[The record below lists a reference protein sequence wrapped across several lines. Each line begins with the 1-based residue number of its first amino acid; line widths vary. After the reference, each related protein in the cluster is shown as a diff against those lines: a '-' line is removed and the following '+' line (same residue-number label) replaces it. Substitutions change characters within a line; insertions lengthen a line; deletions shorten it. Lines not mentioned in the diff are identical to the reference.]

1 MAPVDSPSLVLIQGG
16 RVPAVSPPAIE
27 VDVLRRSFGNHEALR
42 GVSLAVRGGEVHA
55 LLGPNGAGKTTLLR
69 VVLGLATPTGGT
81 VRVLGRDSTRDPAAL
96 ARSIGFVPSGD
107 RSFYQRLSGLENL
120 IFFARL
126 RNLRRREAYERAWEL
141 LADVGLA
148 GAARREVGRYSHG
161 MQKRLS
167 IARALLV
174 SPPVLLVDEATHD
187 LDPPG
192 AERVRELIRS
202 LAERGTAVLWATQRV
217 DEIRGFADR
226 VTFLAEGQVRF
237 EGSVEALLAIG
248 QAGRYVLRLG
258 SNAGVGPGPAEL
270 QLALGSNGRIVP
282 LTDGHVA
289 LETPPGVPIGDAI
302 VRLQQA
308 GAKVLDCGRER
319 SEVEAAF
326 HALTAAEAA

>member
-1 MAPVDSPSLVLIQGG
+1 MTREVTPSLELIQGG
-16 RVPAVSPPAIE
+16 RVE
-27 VDVLRRSFGNHEALR
+27 VDVPPTIEVLDLRRSYGRHEALR
-42 GVSLAVRGGEVHA
+42 GVDLAVAPGEIHA

-69 VVLGLATPTGGT
+69 VILGLATPGAGS
-81 VRVLGRDSTRDPAAL
+81 VRVLGLDAAADPAAL
-96 ARSIGFVPSGD
+96 ASHIGFVPSGD

-126 RNLRRREAYERAWEL
+126 RGMRRRAATARAWDL

-148 GAARREVGRYSHG
+148 DAARREVGRYSHG

-192 AERVRELIRS
+192 AERIRELIRA
-202 LAERGTAVLWATQRV
+202 LAAEGTAVLWATQRV

-226 VTFLAEGQVRF
+226 VTFLADGAVRF
-237 EGSVEALLAIG
+237 AGSVEGLLAFG

-258 SNAGVGPGPAEL
+258 PATPEVL
-270 QLALGSNGRIVP
+270 EAAIGGSGTLVALP
-282 LTDGHVA
+282 DGHVA
-289 LETPPGVPIGDAI
+289 LETLPGVPLGDAI
-302 VRLQQA
+302 ARLHAA
-308 GAKVLDCGRER
+308 GVSVLDCGRER

-326 HALTAAEAA
+326 HALLAAEAA

>member
-1 MAPVDSPSLVLIQGG
+1 MIREEAPVLELIPGG
-16 RVPAVSPPAIE
+16 RVDAEPAIE
-27 VDVLRRSFGNHEALR
+27 VLDLRRSYGRHEALR
-42 GVSLAVRGGEVHA
+42 GVDLTVAGGEIHA

-69 VVLGLATPTGGT
+69 VILGLATPGAGF
-81 VRVLGRDSTRDPAAL
+81 VRVLGLDAAADPAAL
-96 ARSIGFVPSGD
+96 AQHIGFVPSGD

-126 RNLRRREAYERAWEL
+126 RGLRRRAATERAWSL

-148 GAARREVGRYSHG
+148 DAARREVGRYSHG

-174 SPPVLLVDEATHD
+174 APPVLLVDEATHD

-192 AERVRELIRS
+192 AERIRELIRA
-202 LAERGTAVLWATQRV
+202 LAAQGTAVLWATQRV

-226 VTFLAEGQVRF
+226 VSFLADGRVRF
-237 EGSVEALLAIG
+237 AGTVEALLAFG

-258 SNAGVGPGPAEL
+258 PTTPG
-270 QLALGSNGRIVP
+270 QLERALGSSGRLVP
-282 LTDGHVA
+282 LADGHVA
-289 LETPPGVPIGDAI
+289 LETDPGVPLGHAI
-302 VRLQQA
+302 ARLQSA
-308 GAKVLDCGRER
+308 GVSVLDCGRER

-326 HALTAAEAA
+326 HALLAAEAA